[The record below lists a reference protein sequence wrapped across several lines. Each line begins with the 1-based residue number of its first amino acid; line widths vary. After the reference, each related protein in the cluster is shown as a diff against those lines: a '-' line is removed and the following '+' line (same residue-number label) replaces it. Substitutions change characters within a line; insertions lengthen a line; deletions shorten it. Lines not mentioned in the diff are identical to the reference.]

1 MAAATSVAARCGS
14 AHRPGPCA
22 IDHVPDRRA
31 PELAR
36 PTRADCGLDSPGRPA
51 ETITDGRCAA
61 MNSGAASRYWYPVSA
76 FGPRRA
82 PDDGS
87 ASTGH
92 PARSASSTSGAAS

>member
-14 AHRPGPCA
+14 AHRPGPWATTTCRTGA
-22 IDHVPDRRA
+22 PD
-31 PELAR
+31 LAR
-36 PTRADCGLDSPGRPA
+36 PTTADCGLDSPGRPA

-82 PDDGS
+82 ADDGS